1 MAIAAANPVT
11 TRPLSKRHRMDLV
24 DTVLVSVHLEFQ
36 ASQEALDLRDQQV
49 LRDHPAIMDLKAH
62 EATRAMKALVED
74 KVSRVLRELKVPW
87 VQLVQL
93 GRRGMQVLVEV
104 KVLQASR
111 VHQATWFV
119 TGNNALLRILMTERT
134 VD

>member
-1 MAIAAANPVT
+1 M
-11 TRPLSKRHRMDLV
+11 
-24 DTVLVSVHLEFQ
+24 Q
-36 ASQEALDLRDQQV
+36 
-49 LRDHPAIMDLKAH
+49 
-62 EATRAMKALVED
+62 ALVEA
-74 KVSRVLRELKVPW
+74 KVLQVPW

-93 GRRGMQVLVEV
+93 GRRGIQVLVEV

-111 VHQATWFV
+111 VHQAPWFV